1 MSILRALPIAPYTL
15 YRVFKYSVY
24 ALLTTNIFIFFFED
38 HGAAAQMF
46 TDGITWRNLVDAYS
60 STIDTIAWVILLLLF
75 ELETAVI
82 SDDKLRGSL
91 KWILMSIRA
100 VCYGFIVTAC
110 YGYIN
115 KYADVTHLLAWQG
128 PSPCDLTGDLAGD
141 GYTYVADLDEYP
153 PIDADSCEQLG
164 NEPLQQ
170 IAGTQILGTA
180 QALKAAIA
188 LAVVDII
195 NSVTW
200 LIVVAIL
207 ELEVFLQLN
216 SMLTDKMMLA
226 SKAVKSALY
235 LTLLGC
241 ATYWGFKGDFIPDFW
256 DAFLWLVAFVFIE
269 MNIFE
274 WHEDTREQASSVTP
288 STS

>member
-46 TDGITWRNLVDAYS
+46 TDGISWRNVVDAYS
-60 STIDTIAWVILLLLF
+60 STIDTIAWVVLLLLF

-82 SDDKLRGSL
+82 SDEKLRGSL
-91 KWILMSIRA
+91 KWVLTAIRA

-115 KYADVTHLLAWQG
+115 KYADVTNLLAWQG
-128 PSPCDLTGDLAGD
+128 PAPCDLPDE

-153 PIDADSCEQLG
+153 PIDAGSCAALG
-164 NEPLQQ
+164 NAPLQQ
-170 IAGTQILGTA
+170 IAGTKILGTTEA
-180 QALKAAIA
+180 VRAAIA

-200 LIVVAIL
+200 LVVVAIL
-207 ELEVFLQLN
+207 ELEVFLQLAGR
-216 SMLTDKMMLA
+216 LTDKMMLVG
-226 SKAVKSALY
+226 KAVKSALY

-274 WHEDTREQASSVTP
+274 WHEESRGADDARIPGTP
-288 STS
+288 AA